1 MSGAG
6 ELPVPFQVQVS
17 IQGGRRRALPGLPA
31 ARDQVEAEAGVLL
44 GLLGYG
50 GAELSIVLCDDPH
63 IQRLNRQWRG
73 KDAPT
78 DVLSF
83 AMLEGRQ
90 IGAGGAG
97 GAVVLG
103 DLIISLDTAARQA
116 REYGHPLPEEI
127 RVLLIHGLLH
137 LLGHDH
143 MQPEEA
149 ARMQAEEAR
158 LLALPGQDG
167 GRGLIARAG

>member
-1 MSGAG
+1 MSGAS
-6 ELPVPFQVQVS
+6 VS
-17 IQGGRRRALPGLPA
+17 VSVQGGRRRPLPGLA
-31 ARDQVEAEAGVLL
+31 AAQLQVEAEAGALL

-50 GAELSIVLCDDPH
+50 SAELSVVLCDDPH
-63 IQRLNRQWRG
+63 IHRLNRQWRG

-90 IGAGGAG
+90 IGAAAGAAAGEGAG
-97 GAVVLG
+97 TVVLG

-116 REYGHPLPEEI
+116 REQGHALPEEI
-127 RVLLIHGLLH
+127 RILLIHGLLH

-158 LLALPGQDG
+158 LLGLLGQGG